1 MKATV
6 MQLHR
11 DLQLGRTSSVELTEQ
26 ALTAI
31 AGHRVAGGAAFIHVD
46 AQAALAAAR
55 QIDAVGLYPTPLAG
69 LPLSVKDLFDVQ
81 GQITTAGSVVRKQ
94 NPPVQQDATVVAKLR
109 AAGAVLLGRT
119 NMSEF
124 ACSSLGLNP
133 HYGTPRNPGDPERVA
148 GGSSSGAAVSVAL
161 GMSVAALGSDTG
173 GSARI
178 PAAFCGLVGFKATAK
193 RVPMQGCLP
202 LSPSLDSIGTLGR
215 SVSCCAI
222 LDAVLSSGWTPSHAR
237 GQPPDV
243 KKRRLYVTED
253 YLAEHLDPAVAQAFD
268 EALARLSQA
277 GARIIRFDFP
287 ELGWIADMDA
297 QGGLA
302 AAEAWHGHGERLESE
317 DGAYYDPRVVRHLRQ
332 GAGQSAVRYLELLER
347 RRTLQ
352 AVAAHRLSMADAWL
366 MPTVAILPPRLAELD
381 DDEDYGRLD
390 RLAQRNSAV
399 ANLLDGCALSLPL
412 TAQIGLSVCGLHGRD
427 THTLKIAAGIE
438 RVLEC

>member
-11 DLQLGRTSSVELTEQ
+11 DLQLGRTSSVALTEQ
-26 ALTAI
+26 ALTVI
-31 AGHRVAGGAAFIHVD
+31 AGHRAAGGAAFTHVD

-55 QIDAVGLYPTPLAG
+55 HIDAVGLYPTPLAG

-161 GMSVAALGSDTG
+161 GMGVAALGSDTG

-178 PAAFCGLVGFKATAK
+178 PAAFCGLVGFKPTAK

-222 LDAVLSSGWTPSHAR
+222 LDAVLCSGWTPSHAR
-237 GQPPDV
+237 GQPP
-243 KKRRLYVTED
+243 T
-253 YLAEHLDPAVAQAFD
+253 
-268 EALARLSQA
+268 
-277 GARIIRFDFP
+277 
-287 ELGWIADMDA
+287 
-297 QGGLA
+297 
-302 AAEAWHGHGERLESE
+302 
-317 DGAYYDPRVVRHLRQ
+317 
-332 GAGQSAVRYLELLER
+332 
-347 RRTLQ
+347 
-352 AVAAHRLSMADAWL
+352 
-366 MPTVAILPPRLAELD
+366 
-381 DDEDYGRLD
+381 
-390 RLAQRNSAV
+390 
-399 ANLLDGCALSLPL
+399 
-412 TAQIGLSVCGLHGRD
+412 
-427 THTLKIAAGIE
+427 
-438 RVLEC
+438 